1 MSCLRNMRMKNAYD
15 SVKGARVSCQ
25 VNCPVN
31 EEYLHTNVLI
41 KHFVKYNSDDLSH
54 NM

>member
-1 MSCLRNMRMKNAYD
+1 MMVWKEHEFVAKSKR
-15 SVKGARVSCQ
+15 
-25 VNCPVN
+25 PIN

-41 KHFVKYNSDDLSH
+41 KHFIKYNSDDLSY